1 MTTGVSCEQ
10 LSAASLELRTGVTF
24 EVNNAS
30 SGDEWQSPRR
40 IIRPLKAVRL
50 EDV

>member
-40 IIRPLKAVRL
+40 IRPLKAVRL